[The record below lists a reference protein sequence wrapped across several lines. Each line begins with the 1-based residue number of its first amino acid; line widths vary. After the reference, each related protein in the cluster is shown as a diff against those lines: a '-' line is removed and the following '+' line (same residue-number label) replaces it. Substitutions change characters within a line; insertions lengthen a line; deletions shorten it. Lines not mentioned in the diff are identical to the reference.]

1 VRIDSV
7 KPNNRRRA
15 FEIELGGRRYPFPY
29 EKCEVVPTAQDP
41 VASIEIDWETA
52 YEGFVYRLASGVEG
66 YVHGEQALD
75 YNRDPEYMR
84 TLLIHRLTVEANKR
98 MKMSR
103 LSKREIVRR
112 LGTSPTQL
120 YRLLDT
126 TYHGKTVDAMLQ
138 LLWALDCEPEV
149 LIHDLSA

>member
-15 FEIELGGRRYPFPY
+15 FEIELGGKCYPFPY
-29 EKCEVVPTAQDP
+29 EKCEAVPTAQDP
-41 VASIEIDWETA
+41 VVNIEIDWETA
-52 YEGFVYRLASGVEG
+52 HEGFVYHLASGIEG

-84 TLLIHRLTVEANKR
+84 QLLVHRLTVEANKR
-98 MKMSR
+98 MKASR
-103 LSKREIVRR
+103 LSKREIIRR

-126 TYHGKTVDAMLQ
+126 TYYGKTVDAMLQ

-149 LIHDLSA
+149 LVHDLSA

>member
-7 KPNNRRRA
+7 KLNNRRRV
-15 FEIELGGRRYPFPY
+15 FEIALGGKSYPFPY
-29 EKCEVVPTAQDP
+29 ERAEVVPTPQDP
-41 VASIEIDWETA
+41 VVSIEIDWETA
-52 YEGFVYRLASGVEG
+52 YEGFVYHLASGAEG

-84 TLLIHRLTVEANKR
+84 MLLVYKLTVEANKR
-98 MKMSR
+98 MKKSR

-126 TYHGKTVDAMLQ
+126 TYYGKTVDAMLQ

>member
-1 VRIDSV
+1 VRIDSA
-7 KPNNRRRA
+7 KANNRRRA
-15 FEIELGGRRYPFPY
+15 FEIELGGKCYAFPY
-29 EKCEVVPTAQDP
+29 EKCEAVPTAEDP
-41 VASIEIDWETA
+41 IVSMEIDQETA

-84 TLLIHRLTVEANKR
+84 QLLIHRLGVEANKR
-98 MKMSR
+98 MQASR
-103 LSKREIVRR
+103 LSKREIIRR
-112 LGTSPTQL
+112 LGTSPSQL

-126 TYHGKTVDAMLQ
+126 TYYGKTVDAMLQ

-149 LIHDLSA
+149 HVRDLSA